1 MFSPKYR
8 LTNSIVRMLTAIA
21 ESKAVIGR
29 AKILPQ
35 QELKLRRQALIRMTH
50 SSTAIEG
57 NALNADQVGALLGK
71 KKIDAPQRDIYEAQ
85 NYLKA
90 LKYIEKIV
98 REKKPISEK
107 ALL

>member
-1 MFSPKYR
+1 MFEPKYT
-8 LTNSIVRMLTAIA
+8 LTNSIVKALTSIA
-21 ESKAVIGR
+21 ESKANIER

-57 NALNADQVGALLGK
+57 NRLNVNEVGLLLAQ
-71 KKIDAPQRDIYEAQ
+71 KKIDAPQRDTYEVQ

-98 REKKPISEK
+98 KSKQ
-107 ALL
+107 